1 MLGSLVLVEKNR
13 LFFQF
18 LRKGNGEKKKS
29 TDCKVLLFLI
39 GTALGV
45 VILFLGREGRRVV
58 LN

>member
-45 VILFLGREGRRVV
+45 DHSLP
-58 LN
+58 